1 MVVCCYSGCAN
12 RSEFASKA
20 SGITY
25 HHFPRDESLRL
36 QWVNAIGRP
45 DWVPTKY
52 SRVCSKHFRNEDF
65 DRTSL
70 TRVRLREGSVP
81 VAHPSVQV
89 HQEEHDLPAR
99 REPSGQEPIGV
110 CTPEPGTSNV
120 SLPEPDTQEEI
131 EVSMASGSDTQ
142 EPMDVGLLEPKTPE
156 RIHVDRTTSTP
167 LVSAVSSPTPAKAS
181 SSISSDTPG
190 QFEQSRT
197 GSSVCLFTSLTP
209 NTSRP
214 DPMDTTPSGST
225 PSTSRCEP
233 LMDLIKRNGVEKL
246 L

>member
-1 MVVCCYSGCAN
+1 MNFLFSGFPCETPASMVVETRTALS
-12 RSEFASKA
+12 
-20 SGITY
+20 
-25 HHFPRDESLRL
+25 FPRDESLGL

-45 DWVPTKY
+45 VWVPTKY

-89 HQEEHDLPAR
+89 HQQEHDLPAR

-110 CTPEPGTSNV
+110 CTPEPGTQEQIHV

-131 EVSMASGSDTQ
+131 EVSMPGSDTQ

-156 RIHVDRTTSTP
+156 RTHVDGTTSTP
-167 LVSAVSSPTPAKAS
+167 VVSAVGINSSGFTTKPPT
-181 SSISSDTPG
+181 T
-190 QFEQSRT
+190 
-197 GSSVCLFTSLTP
+197 TS
-209 NTSRP
+209 
-214 DPMDTTPSGST
+214 M
-225 PSTSRCEP
+225 
-233 LMDLIKRNGVEKL
+233 
-246 L
+246 

>member
-1 MVVCCYSGCAN
+1 MGECDRETGLGAN
-12 RSEFASKA
+12 EVQPSV
-20 SGITY
+20 
-25 HHFPRDESLRL
+25 L
-36 QWVNAIGRP
+36 
-45 DWVPTKY
+45 
-52 SRVCSKHFRNEDF
+52 RNEDF

-110 CTPEPGTSNV
+110 CTPEPGTQEQINV
-120 SLPEPDTQEEI
+120 SLPEPVTQEEI

-190 QFEQSRT
+190 RFEQSRT